1 MRKQKN
7 IWGTL
12 IIAIFILLIIL
23 PILTIFVWVFTERW
37 AWPSLVPQV
46 FSLRAVESV
55 FRNRTELTSLF
66 FSSMLISITVAF
78 FSVVIGTMTARALE
92 CYEFFGKRA
101 ASFISMLPF
110 LVPATVF
117 AMGIQVVFIRRG
129 LSGTILG
136 VMIVHLICS
145 LPYAV
150 TLLQEGTRAMGTR
163 LEEQAR
169 VLGAN
174 PWQAFFK
181 VTLPNLFPVMLS
193 AFSMA
198 YIVSFSQ
205 YFLTLMIGG
214 GSVKTFAIVMVPF
227 LTSGER
233 NMASVYSMIFL
244 AITILVFG
252 FFEWIV
258 SRFTK
263 DQEVE
268 YY

>member
-55 FRNRTELTSLF
+55 FRNRTELTNLF

-101 ASFISMLPF
+101 ASFLSMLPF

-117 AMGIQVVFIRRG
+117 AMGIQVAFIRKR

-193 AFSMA
+193 
-198 YIVSFSQ
+198 VC
-205 YFLTLMIGG
+205 
-214 GSVKTFAIVMVPF
+214 
-227 LTSGER
+227 
-233 NMASVYSMIFL
+233 
-244 AITILVFG
+244 
-252 FFEWIV
+252 W
-258 SRFTK
+258 
-263 DQEVE
+263 D
-268 YY
+268 